1 MFGYISPNL
10 SLFNEEQK
18 LRYRSAYCGLCRT
31 LRERHGLIGSAVLSN
46 DMTFLAL
53 LLNALYEP
61 SESTGSERCALHPL
75 KCHGYFSSEPF
86 EYAADV
92 NIALAYHKCFD
103 DWTDDHSLIARSEA
117 QLLSRSYKRVQNRYP
132 EKCRAIE
139 AWMAEIHRIE
149 HMDSPGID
157 APVNSTG
164 RLLGELFCWKEDFWT
179 GSLRIIGDSI
189 GRFIYLMDAYDDL
202 PKDIR
207 RGRFNPLKDFHAGPT
222 FEDLA
227 EASLTMMI
235 GDATQ
240 EFETLPI
247 VRDADILRNILYS
260 GVWRRYKQIQEKKQ
274 EAKSKG
280 A

>member
-10 SLFNEEQK
+10 SLFNDEQR
-18 LRYRSAYCGLCRT
+18 LRYRSAYCGLCKT
-31 LRERHGLIGSAVLSN
+31 LRERHGLTGSAVLSN

-53 LLNALYEP
+53 LLNSLYEP
-61 SESTGSERCALHPL
+61 TELSGSERCALHPL
-75 KCHGYFSSEPF
+75 KRHDYFSSVPF
-86 EYAADV
+86 EYAADM

-103 DWTDDHSLIARSEA
+103 DWMDDHNPIARGEA
-117 QLLSRSYKRVQNRYP
+117 QILSGSYRRVSDRHP
-132 EKCRAIE
+132 DKCKAIE
-139 AWMAEIHRIE
+139 DWMAEIREIE
-149 HMDSPGID
+149 RSDRSGID

-164 RLLGELFCWKEDFWT
+164 RLLGELFCWQNDFWSD
-179 GSLRIIGDSI
+179 SLRGIGDSI
-189 GRFIYLMDAYDDL
+189 GRFIYLMDAYDDM

-207 RGRFNPLKDFHAGPT
+207 RRRFNPLTGFHTEAS
-222 FEDLA
+222 FEELT

-240 EFETLPI
+240 EFENLPI
-247 VRDADILRNILYS
+247 LRDADILRNILYS
-260 GVWRRYKQIQEKKQ
+260 GVWRRYTQIKKKKQ